1 MESTPMTDTTNA
13 PARSKVSERLLFAG
27 ETETSNPADATRAV
41 YKIPAN
47 GRSIEYK
54 FGDNPAADRA
64 FANFGFHTKIGNV
77 TNTVRNDKD
86 NQGTPDDEA
95 DAAEEFF
102 TALNDN
108 GLWREPSESGPRGPK
123 YDDAILAH
131 VIHAAFAAKGTAKGD
146 VAHYAERLADK
157 AYRAKVLAAA
167 FDGTS
172 VKDLYAAEA
181 AARGITT
188 KAATPRDLDDLA

>member
-27 ETETSNPADATRAV
+27 ETETSNPADATRAI

-47 GRSIEYK
+47 GRSIEYV
-54 FGDNPAADRA
+54 FGTNPAADKA

-86 NQGTPDDEA
+86 SPGTPDDEA

-102 TALNDN
+102 ATLNDS
-108 GLWREPSESGPRGPK
+108 GQWREPSESGPRGPK
-123 YDDAILAH
+123 YDDGILAA
-131 VIHAAFAAKGTAKGD
+131 VSYNAFAAKGTAKGD